1 LLAFGLAAAYV
12 SVYMLP
18 LSIFVLFVVMYFLME
33 FFGKR
38 FGKGILNL
46 RFGQKF
52 TKSPPKVQ

>member
-1 LLAFGLAAAYV
+1 
-12 SVYMLP
+12 MLP
-18 LSIFVLFVVMYFLME
+18 FSIFVLFVVMYFLME